1 MLLLK
6 SLLFALGMWSSIVVF
21 AILCLFTFPLP
32 FSVRYGFLSQWARL
46 NLWWLELT
54 CGVRYQIEGRENIP
68 EGNAIVMSKHQSTW
82 ETLALQVI
90 FPPQVWVM
98 KRELLKVPFFGWGL
112 AMLEPIAIDRKA
124 RGKARQQLIDQGT
137 QRLKNGR
144 WVVIFPEGTRIPPGK
159 KGRYALGGASL
170 AHSSG
175 YPVVPM
181 AHNAGEFWSRRK
193 FIKQPG
199 TIQVRIGPV
208 IESKDKSIEEINK
221 EVEGWIEGQMA
232 EITFKDERGQS
243 SSDAADSRLG

>member
-1 MLLLK
+1 MLFAR
-6 SLLFALGMWSSIVVF
+6 SLLFAVGMWVTIVVF
-21 AILCLFTFPLP
+21 AILCLFTAPFP

-46 NLWWLELT
+46 NLWWLRVT

-68 EGNAIVMSKHQSTW
+68 ERNAIVMSKHQSTW

-124 RGKARQQLIDQGT
+124 RGRARQQLIEQGT
-137 QRLKNGR
+137 ERLKKGR
-144 WVVIFPEGTRIPPGK
+144 WVVIFPEGTRIPPGE
-159 KGRYALGGASL
+159 KGRYALGGALL
-170 AHSSG
+170 AASSG

-181 AHNAGEFWSRRK
+181 AHNAGEFWPRRQ
-193 FIKQPG
+193 FIKRPG

-208 IESKDKSIEEINK
+208 IESSGKSASEINR
-221 EVEGWIEGQMA
+221 EVEAWIEGQMA
-232 EITFKDERGQS
+232 EITSKD
-243 SSDAADSRLG
+243 

>member
-1 MLLLK
+1 MPWACGRR
-6 SLLFALGMWSSIVVF
+6 SW
-21 AILCLFTFPLP
+21 CLPSCVYLP
-32 FSVRYGFLSQWARL
+32 FHFHFLCATAFYLQV
-46 NLWWLELT
+46 E
-54 CGVRYQIEGRENIP
+54 GVENIP
-68 EGNAIVMSKHQSTW
+68 EGNAVIMCKHQSTW

-137 QRLKNGR
+137 ERLKNGR

-170 AHSSG
+170 AASSG

-199 TIQVRIGPV
+199 TIQVRIGPL
-208 IESKDKSIEEINK
+208 IDSKDKSVEEINA
-221 EVEGWIEGQMA
+221 EAEAWIEGQMQQ
-232 EITFKDERGQS
+232 ITTIK
-243 SSDAADSRLG
+243 

>member
-1 MLLLK
+1 VLLIR
-6 SLLFALGMWSSIVVF
+6 SLLFALGMWASIVVF
-21 AILCLFTFPLP
+21 AILCLFTAPFP
-32 FSVRYGFLSQWARL
+32 FSVRYGFLSKWARL

-112 AMLEPIAIDRKA
+112 SMLEPIAIDRKA
-124 RGKARQQLIDQGT
+124 KGKARQQLIDQGT
-137 QRLKNGR
+137 QRLENGR
-144 WVVIFPEGTRIPPGK
+144 WVVIFPEGTRIAPGE

-170 AHSSG
+170 AENSG
-175 YPVVPM
+175 YPIVPM
-181 AHNAGEFWSRRK
+181 AHNAGEFWPRRK

-199 TIQVRIGPV
+199 VVKVRIGPA
-208 IESKDKSIEEINK
+208 IESKDKSASEINQ
-221 EVEGWIEGQMA
+221 EVEAWIEGQMA
-232 EITFKDERGQS
+232 EITFKG
-243 SSDAADSRLG
+243 

>member
-1 MLLLK
+1 MLFAR
-6 SLLFALGMWSSIVVF
+6 SLLFAVGMWVTIVVF
-21 AILCLFTFPLP
+21 AILCLFTAPFP

-46 NLWWLELT
+46 NLWWLRVT
-54 CGVRYQIEGRENIP
+54 CGVRYQIEGCENIP

-124 RGKARQQLIDQGT
+124 RGRARQQLIEQGT
-137 QRLKNGR
+137 ERLKKGR
-144 WVVIFPEGTRIPPGK
+144 WVVIFPEGTRIPPGE
-159 KGRYALGGASL
+159 KGRYALGGALL
-170 AHSSG
+170 AASSG

-181 AHNAGEFWSRRK
+181 AHNAGEFWPRRQ
-193 FIKQPG
+193 FIKRPG

-208 IESKDKSIEEINK
+208 IESRGKSASEINS
-221 EVEGWIEGQMA
+221 EVEAWIEGQMA
-232 EITFKDERGQS
+232 EITFKG
-243 SSDAADSRLG
+243 